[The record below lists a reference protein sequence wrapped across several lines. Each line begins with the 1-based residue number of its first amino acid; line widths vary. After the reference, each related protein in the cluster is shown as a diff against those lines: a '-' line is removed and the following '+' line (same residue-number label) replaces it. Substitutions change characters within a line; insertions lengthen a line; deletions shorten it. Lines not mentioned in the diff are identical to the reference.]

1 MSQELT
7 GLDGIIPYLKALP
20 LAWCLEWVWKEFDC
34 QVGTVHRQRVVNL
47 IQQTLQTA
55 QQRRV
60 VSQVCHLCLMVISLP
75 SFSHSSWFTTIWWI
89 WMKRTAAKGWRCFNL
104 SKTLY
109 CHSTIWGFVIID
121 ENTYRHSEYL
131 SFGPFFFFFLAF
143 MTKQWSVKMK
153 ATRESR
159 GRRRR
164 CIGTVSVLYWKP
176 AKMTPKEIAN
186 G

>member
-109 CHSTIWGFVIID
+109 CHSTMWGFVITD
-121 ENTYRHSEYL
+121 KNTYRHSEYL
-131 SFGPFFFFFLAF
+131 SFGPFFFFFSFYDKTVECENESYQREQGKA
-143 MTKQWSVKMK
+143 KKM
-153 ATRESR
+153 
-159 GRRRR
+159 
-164 CIGTVSVLYWKP
+164 YWYCVCSLLE
-176 AKMTPKEIAN
+176 TS
-186 G
+186 

>member
-89 WMKRTAAKGWRCFNL
+89 WMKRTAAKVWRCFNL

-109 CHSTIWGFVIID
+109 CHSTMWGFVIID
-121 ENTYRHSEYL
+121 KNTYRHSEYL
-131 SFGPFFFFFLAF
+131 SFGPFFFFFSFYDKTVECENESYQREQEKA
-143 MTKQWSVKMK
+143 KKMYWY
-153 ATRESR
+153 
-159 GRRRR
+159 
-164 CIGTVSVLYWKP
+164 CVCWKP